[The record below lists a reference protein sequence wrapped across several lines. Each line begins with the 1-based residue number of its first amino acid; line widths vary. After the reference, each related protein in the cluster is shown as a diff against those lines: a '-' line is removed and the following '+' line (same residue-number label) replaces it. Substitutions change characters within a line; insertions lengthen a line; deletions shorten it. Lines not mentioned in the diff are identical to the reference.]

1 MESYAKYRLTSEREF
16 DKYREKM
23 GKQAFDAYLTRLYDY
38 VISMKPGQKFLI
50 SSMVKEE
57 NVDLFVK
64 LLCLFIWMHGTN
76 TFIFSDDFNWFIR
89 RKKI

>member
-1 MESYAKYRLTSEREF
+1 
-16 DKYREKM
+16 
-23 GKQAFDAYLTRLYDY
+23 
-38 VISMKPGQKFLI
+38 
-50 SSMVKEE
+50 MVKEE